1 MSRFSVALVLALI
14 FCARLCAESLVYIFD
29 GPTNNTHLAIL
40 KGAND
45 ALKDFNLRYGKN
57 FKAVDFSQGKGDISQ
72 AQLLKE
78 AAKDPQNIGAAVI
91 PLESSKG
98 ELEAQ
103 VILLAS
109 KKFPTIALA
118 FPLNQ
123 EGALQTISISK
134 DDLLKKLTL
143 DLNSKKDRAKFQI
156 LAVISGKDDAFIDEK
171 QALESLSG
179 IKRDVAEAL
188 LKIAPVKF
196 ISASHF
202 SEFQKKYAAELL
214 ALDNYSLV
222 FLSELPLNDVS
233 PLAEDSDRLSAVSI
247 GGNPYMAQYLNSKQI
262 TLVAMPDYYGF
273 GYLSAI
279 ALVEKYM
286 QNKLP
291 SAKLRNLDSSFFT
304 PLDVGEFNK
313 AWINLN

>member
-1 MSRFSVALVLALI
+1 MSRFSVALIIAVFL
-14 FCARLCAESLVYIFD
+14 CVRLCAENLVYIFD

-45 ALKDFNLRYGKN
+45 ALNDFNLRYGKD
-57 FKAVDFSQGKGDISQ
+57 FRAIDFSQGKDGISQ

-91 PLESSKG
+91 PLESSKSL
-98 ELEAQ
+98 LEAQ

-109 KKFPTIALA
+109 KKFPTVSMA
-118 FPLNQ
+118 FPLSQ
-123 EGALQTISISK
+123 DGALQTVSISK
-134 DDLLKKLTL
+134 DELLKNLTA
-143 DLNSKKDRAKFQI
+143 DLSSNKDRAKFQI

-179 IKRDVAEAL
+179 IKRKVAEAL
-188 LKIAPVKF
+188 SKIAPVKF
-196 ISASHF
+196 ISSTHF

-233 PLAEDSDRLSAVSI
+233 PLTEDSDRLSAISI
-247 GGNPYMAQYLNSKQI
+247 GGNPYMAQYLNSKQV
-262 TLVAMPDYYGF
+262 TLVVMPDYYGF
-273 GYLSAI
+273 GYLSAV

-291 SAKLRNLDSSFFT
+291 SIRNRELKPTLFT
-304 PLDVGEFNK
+304 PLDLEKFNK
-313 AWINLN
+313 TWLDLN